1 MGKRGRQPQV
11 GLGLRNCANA
21 ECGQQFQPYR
31 ENQYTCSRGC
41 YNQLPE
47 IKERNNAARRTQEHR
62 DRKNEWRRTS
72 PAQQARMYQYN
83 RVRNLARFGLTI
95 EDYDRMLAEQNG
107 VCMLCGRPPKPEGIK
122 AESKLHAD
130 HDHAT
135 GQHRDLLCSNCNKG
149 LGCFGDDP
157 ALLRVAADYIERH
170 RSVAV

>member
-1 MGKRGRQPQV
+1 
-11 GLGLRNCANA
+11 
-21 ECGQQFQPYR
+21 
-31 ENQYTCSRGC
+31 
-41 YNQLPE
+41 
-47 IKERNNAARRTQEHR
+47 
-62 DRKNEWRRTS
+62 
-72 PAQQARMYQYN
+72 MYKYN

-149 LGCFGDDP
+149 LGCFGENP
-157 ALLRVAADYIERH
+157 ALLRAAADYIERH
-170 RSVAV
+170 RMVAV